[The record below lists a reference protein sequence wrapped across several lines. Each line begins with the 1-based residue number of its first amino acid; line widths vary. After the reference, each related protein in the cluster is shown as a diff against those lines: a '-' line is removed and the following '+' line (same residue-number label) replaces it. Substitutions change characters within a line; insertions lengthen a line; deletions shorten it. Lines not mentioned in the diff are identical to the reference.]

1 VDDGESVEAREMTR
15 IHLRWILG
23 SVIAVYGF
31 ALALGIF
38 LRRPFD
44 AAPSGYYSAYKDLMP
59 LVIAIP
65 AAYLAFAFQRRGS
78 YLQALRTVWEHMVG
92 GIAGA
97 LTYTETESPS
107 REQQLQVLGRLS
119 VVIEEVRGVFKNVPV
134 PGTPDGWYPFE
145 PVKQIYQE
153 IRDLGFGEQATSTAR
168 ATARDRIYRMWKAN
182 RFHLLA
188 EFDRDEPTHHH
199 AQYAREG
206 PTHRVAAALPNPPT
220 RGERASSMSGV
231 AFGRPRM
238 WSAAQRPCSL
248 P

>member
-1 VDDGESVEAREMTR
+1 MTR
-15 IHLRWILG
+15 IHLRRILG
-23 SVIAVYGF
+23 SVIAVYVA
-31 ALALGIF
+31 ALALGLL
-38 LRRPFD
+38 LRQPYHS
-44 AAPSGYYSAYKDLMP
+44 APSNYYSAYKDLMP

-65 AAYLAFAFQRRGS
+65 AAYLAFAFQRRNS

-92 GIAGA
+92 AVAGA

-134 PGTPDGWYPFE
+134 ASAPEGWYPFE

-153 IRDLGFGEQATSTAR
+153 IRDLGCAEKATADAR
-168 ATARDRIYRMWKAN
+168 AASRDRIYRMWKAN
-182 RFHLLA
+182 RVHLLA

-206 PTHRVAAALPNPPT
+206 PTHGAAAALADPPA
-220 RGERASSMSGV
+220 RR
-231 AFGRPRM
+231 
-238 WSAAQRPCSL
+238 
-248 P
+248 